1 MELVAAKCPQC
12 GANIKVDKEK
22 DAGICE
28 FCGTAF
34 ITEKAINNY
43 NTYVTNNNDFSGANI
58 NVNNGDINNLLDI
71 AKNALI
77 AGNGQEAYNYANRAL
92 ELNTNCSEAWITKM
106 KSLEYVGTVGDPRS
120 AETITC
126 GKNAIEFSE
135 EKQKTEEEVYV
146 FYLKKAKNLL
156 TVAVREVNDVEDLK
170 KAYQA
175 FCVADAFSASKDTQ
189 QADMNNINMY
199 ENLANEALLLKV
211 SVPQE
216 KIEENVEYQKIVE
229 DIANLYVNYSKGLTA
244 RYAIYGVK
252 LLDTAVSARRQTL
265 EFLKKGLKQE
275 EQNNISG
282 DEITNQAN
290 NGCYIATCIYG
301 SYDCPEVWILR
312 RFRDY
317 TLDSTWYGKM
327 FIKGYYAVSPTLV
340 KYFGNQK
347 WFRSFWKRYLDKM
360 VIKLKEKGVKD
371 SFYADK

>member
-1 MELVAAKCPQC
+1 MGLVAAKCPQC

-170 KAYQA
+170 KHIRL
-175 FCVADAFSASKDTQ
+175 FV
-189 QADMNNINMY
+189 
-199 ENLANEALLLKV
+199 
-211 SVPQE
+211 
-216 KIEENVEYQKIVE
+216 
-229 DIANLYVNYSKGLTA
+229 
-244 RYAIYGVK
+244 
-252 LLDTAVSARRQTL
+252 
-265 EFLKKGLKQE
+265 
-275 EQNNISG
+275 
-282 DEITNQAN
+282 
-290 NGCYIATCIYG
+290 
-301 SYDCPEVWILR
+301 
-312 RFRDY
+312 
-317 TLDSTWYGKM
+317 
-327 FIKGYYAVSPTLV
+327 
-340 KYFGNQK
+340 
-347 WFRSFWKRYLDKM
+347 
-360 VIKLKEKGVKD
+360 
-371 SFYADK
+371 